1 MERCSLIK
9 WRCSEEQRLS
19 ENRTQPPLS
28 CQLFI
33 QLEEEGQ
40 EVPVGVNGSFLD
52 NMLQSISQ
60 SKTLPQH
67 QVRYDQSGR
76 STHTHDAVHQ
86 NFSCR
91 KGWKISWGPALEKKK
106 KKQYNIHIQ
115 FTIFAHQG
123 FVYEVSCRFKVLT
136 EVKVLWILRWD
147 AKVNAG
153 VPIKTL
159 VTNAALL
166 GVRCVQDMSDAKL
179 MQCLFILCYS
189 PVDMEKDGK
198 KE

>member
-19 ENRTQPPLS
+19 ENRTQSPLS

-67 QVRYDQSGR
+67 QVCYDQSGR
-76 STHTHDAVHQ
+76 STHAHDAVHQ
-86 NFSCR
+86 DFSCR
-91 KGWKISWGPALEKKK
+91 EGWKISWGPALEKKK
-106 KKQYNIHIQ
+106 KNSVI
-115 FTIFAHQG
+115 FTFSLPSLLIRALCMKSVAG
-123 FVYEVSCRFKVLT
+123 LKY
-136 EVKVLWILRWD
+136 WLRS
-147 AKVNAG
+147 KSSESSAG
-153 VPIKTL
+153 MPK
-159 VTNAALL
+159 
-166 GVRCVQDMSDAKL
+166 
-179 MQCLFILCYS
+179 
-189 PVDMEKDGK
+189 
-198 KE
+198 

>member
-1 MERCSLIK
+1 MENIIEAS
-9 WRCSEEQRLS
+9 S
-19 ENRTQPPLS
+19 
-28 CQLFI
+28 
-33 QLEEEGQ
+33 
-40 EVPVGVNGSFLD
+40 
-52 NMLQSISQ
+52 
-60 SKTLPQH
+60 
-67 QVRYDQSGR
+67 
-76 STHTHDAVHQ
+76 
-86 NFSCR
+86 
-91 KGWKISWGPALEKKK
+91 WKEK

-123 FVYEVSCRFKVLT
+123 FVYEVSCRFEVLT

-198 KE
+198 KRVKLKNRTATSSVYKC